1 MTAAIQ
7 VSSQILNILLR
18 YIIHALLE
26 FVYDQSLYLTFLIQN
41 LIFQFSFA
49 LDGMRH
55 PKPNFFIPKYPLS
68 TIKKGLNFNFLIL
81 FLNILKSC
89 MLP

>member
-41 LIFQFSFA
+41 LIFQFS
-49 LDGMRH
+49 L
-55 PKPNFFIPKYPLS
+55 L
-68 TIKKGLNFNFLIL
+68 
-81 FLNILKSC
+81 
-89 MLP
+89 